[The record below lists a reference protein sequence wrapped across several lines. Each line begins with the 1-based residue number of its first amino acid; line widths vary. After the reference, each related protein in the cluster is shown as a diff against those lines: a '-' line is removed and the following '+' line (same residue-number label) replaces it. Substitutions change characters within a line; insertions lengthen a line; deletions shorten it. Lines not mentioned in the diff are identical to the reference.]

1 MRCGRCGTP
10 NPEEALFCLA
20 CGTRFAV
27 AVAAPSRPAPSP
39 LAHVGFRLIFVH
51 PDGTDG
57 TSHPLRA
64 DQIDIGRSEGDLL
77 FEDVHLS
84 PRHARIISD
93 GRGQVLSALESRNGV
108 YVRLRGAAELQDGD
122 MLLIGKQIL
131 KFEIVSDFERNL
143 QPAAQHDVVT
153 FGTNCRPAWS
163 RLRQI
168 GPTGVSQDVFNFSRD
183 QVVLGREQCDV
194 VFADDQFMS
203 RQHAR
208 LSRTGTGAQIQDLG
222 SSNGTFLRL
231 AGDHLLAAG
240 DLVRM
245 GNVLLR
251 YEPG

>member
-1 MRCGRCGTP
+1 MRCGRCGTQ
-10 NPEEALFCLA
+10 NPDEALFCLA
-20 CGTRFAV
+20 CGTRFA
-27 AVAAPSRPAPSP
+27 AAAPSRPVPSP
-39 LAHVGFRLIFVH
+39 LASLGFRLIFVH

-57 TSHPLRA
+57 TSHPLRG
-64 DQIDIGRSEGDLL
+64 DQIDIGRTEGDLL

-84 PRHARIISD
+84 PRHARIVTD

-108 YVRLRGAAELQDGD
+108 YVRLRGATDLKDGD
-122 MLLIGKQIL
+122 TLLVGKQIL
-131 KFEIVSDFERNL
+131 KFELVPDFEQGL
-143 QPAAQHDVVT
+143 QAAVQHNVVT

-168 GPTGVSQDVFNFSRD
+168 GPTGISHDVFNFSRD

-194 VFADDQFMS
+194 VFSDDAFMS
-203 RQHAR
+203 RRHAQ
-208 LSRTGTGAQIQDLG
+208 LSREGTTGKIQDLG

-231 AGDHLLAAG
+231 RGDHLLAAG
-240 DLVRM
+240 DLIRM